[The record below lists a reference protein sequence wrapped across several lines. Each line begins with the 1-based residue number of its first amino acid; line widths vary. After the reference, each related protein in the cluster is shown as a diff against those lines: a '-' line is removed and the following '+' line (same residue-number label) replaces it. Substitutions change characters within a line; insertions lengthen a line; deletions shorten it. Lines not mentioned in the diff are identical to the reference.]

1 MPTILPEIRD
11 FLALRR
17 IALVGTSRDPKD
29 LSRVLFREM
38 CARGYDMVPVNP
50 AADGQLEDKKCFA
63 RVQDIQPPVQGALV
77 MTSSRDTKRV
87 VQDCAGGQSQC
98 LAAPRRRTGFRHS
111 RGGGV
116 LPRTRDTCSRRPLP
130 VYVPFPHA
138 VCSSIAW
145 IRPEADGFVSPG
157 DTARSLD
164 ETSDYGLTFVKVHS
178 TFAAAPGTEA
188 QS

>member
-63 RVQDIQPPVQGALV
+63 RVQDIQPPVEGALV
-77 MTSSRDTKRV
+77 MTSSRDTNRV
-87 VQDCAGGQSQC
+87 VQDCAEAGIRNVW
-98 LAAPRRRTGFRHS
+98 LH
-111 RGGGV
+111 RGAGPGSV
-116 LPRTRDTCSRRPLP
+116 T
-130 VYVPFPHA
+130 
-138 VCSSIAW
+138 
-145 IRPEADGFVSPG
+145 PEAVEFCREHEIHVVEGLCPFMFLSPTQFVHRLHGFV
-157 DTARSLD
+157 LK
-164 ETSDYGLTFVKVHS
+164 LTGS
-178 TFAAAPGTEA
+178 YPREIRRAA
-188 QS
+188 

>member
-63 RVQDIQPPVQGALV
+63 RVQDIQPPVEGALV
-77 MTSSRDTKRV
+77 MTSSRDTKQV
-87 VQDCAGGQSQC
+87 VQDCAEAGIRSVW
-98 LAAPRRRTGFRHS
+98 LH
-111 RGGGV
+111 RGAGPGSV
-116 LPRTRDTCSRRPLP
+116 T
-130 VYVPFPHA
+130 
-138 VCSSIAW
+138 
-145 IRPEADGFVSPG
+145 PEAVEFCREHEIHVVEGLCPFMFLSHTQFVH
-157 DTARSLD
+157 RLH
-164 ETSDYGLTFVKVHS
+164 GLVLKLTGS
-178 TFAAAPGTEA
+178 YPREIWRAA
-188 QS
+188 

>member
-63 RVQDIQPPVQGALV
+63 RVQDIQSPVQGALV
-77 MTSSRDTKRV
+77 MTSSRDT
-87 VQDCAGGQSQC
+87 
-98 LAAPRRRTGFRHS
+98 RRRTGFRHS

>member
-63 RVQDIQPPVQGALV
+63 RVQDIQPPVEGALV
-77 MTSSRDTKRV
+77 MTSSRDTNRV
-87 VQDCAGGQSQC
+87 VQDCAEAGIRNVW
-98 LAAPRRRTGFRHS
+98 LH
-111 RGGGV
+111 RGAGPGSV
-116 LPRTRDTCSRRPLP
+116 S
-130 VYVPFPHA
+130 
-138 VCSSIAW
+138 
-145 IRPEADGFVSPG
+145 PEAVEFCREHEIHVVEGLCPFMFLSHTQFVH
-157 DTARSLD
+157 RLH
-164 ETSDYGLTFVKVHS
+164 GLVLKLTGS
-178 TFAAAPGTEA
+178 YPREIRRAA
-188 QS
+188 

>member
-63 RVQDIQPPVQGALV
+63 RVQDIQPPVEGALV
-77 MTSSRDTKRV
+77 MTSSRGTKQV
-87 VQDCAGGQSQC
+87 VQDCAEAGIRSVWLHRGAGPGSVTPEEVEFCREHEIHVVEGLCPFMFLSHTQFVHRLHGLVLKLTGSYPREIRR
-98 LAAPRRRTGFRHS
+98 AA
-111 RGGGV
+111 
-116 LPRTRDTCSRRPLP
+116 
-130 VYVPFPHA
+130 
-138 VCSSIAW
+138 
-145 IRPEADGFVSPG
+145 
-157 DTARSLD
+157 
-164 ETSDYGLTFVKVHS
+164 
-178 TFAAAPGTEA
+178 
-188 QS
+188 

>member
-63 RVQDIQPPVQGALV
+63 RVQDIQPPVEGALV
-77 MTSSRDTKRV
+77 MTSSRDTKQV
-87 VQDCAGGQSQC
+87 VQDCAQAGIRSVW
-98 LAAPRRRTGFRHS
+98 LY
-111 RGGGV
+111 RGGGQGSV
-116 LPRTRDTCSRRPLP
+116 T
-130 VYVPFPHA
+130 
-138 VCSSIAW
+138 
-145 IRPEADGFVSPG
+145 PEAVEFCREHDIHVIEGHCPFMFLCHTQFVHRLHGFV
-157 DTARSLD
+157 LK
-164 ETSDYGLTFVKVHS
+164 LTGS
-178 TFAAAPGTEA
+178 YPRELRRAA
-188 QS
+188 